1 MNKGSSWVALFRRN
15 HLNFQ
20 YYVGGRCGFFF
31 LFVMIY
37 IPDLSHSLLK
47 EFCLYS

>member
-31 LFVMIY
+31 
-37 IPDLSHSLLK
+37 SL
-47 EFCLYS
+47 CYDLYS